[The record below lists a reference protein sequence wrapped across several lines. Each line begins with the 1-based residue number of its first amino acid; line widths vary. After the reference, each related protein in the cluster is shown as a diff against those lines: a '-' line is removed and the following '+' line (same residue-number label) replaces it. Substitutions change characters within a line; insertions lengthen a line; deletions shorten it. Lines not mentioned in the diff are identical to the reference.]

1 MSIIT
6 RPATK
11 QKWWGIKC
19 TNHFVGAYW
28 DINRSLS
35 KRGKSNHMQWPF
47 KNGENDFPNHGRLG
61 AKNSKLTW
69 YFSCK
74 SAPRPTADLQ
84 SPALMA
90 NGTHVGAHLA
100 KIRRNETG
108 RPIPWLP
115 TAIGSVFNHNPG
127 SKCCVSI
134 FFWGFTLEIQ
144 DFRQR
149 RSRTCWVGGLNHH
162 VPFNTG
168 EKTERSQQIIPRWL
182 VYLYKGDMYMCIY
195 IYNM

>member
-1 MSIIT
+1 MDIVLTWSHRKTVFRGFEPPMSALPLGCRRGP
-6 RPATK
+6 RPWFNVDTFDVYHYKACNKTK
-11 QKWWGIKC
+11 MMGYKMHQP
-19 TNHFVGAYW
+19 FRGAYW

-35 KRGKSNHMQWPF
+35 KRGKSNHIQWPF
-47 KNGENDFPNHGRLG
+47 KNGEHDFPNHGMLG

-108 RPIPWLP
+108 RPIPWPP

-127 SKCCVSI
+127 SKCRVSI
-134 FFWGFTLEIQ
+134 F
-144 DFRQR
+144 
-149 RSRTCWVGGLNHH
+149 S
-162 VPFNTG
+162 
-168 EKTERSQQIIPRWL
+168 
-182 VYLYKGDMYMCIY
+182 GDLH
-195 IYNM
+195 